1 MIQKES
7 LLDVVDNSGAK
18 KALCIHLYNGY
29 KKRFATVGDLIKVT
43 IKRTRKKDI
52 ENLKIKK
59 GDLSKGIVATVKNY
73 ISTYDGEKKSY
84 NINSVILISDQNKY
98 LASKVTIPLD
108 NSIFRHTK
116 YCKLLR
122 ISDGIII

>member
-7 LLDVVDNSGAK
+7 FLDVVDNSGAK
-18 KALCIHLYNGY
+18 KALCIHIYNGY
-29 KKRFATVGDLIKVT
+29 KKRSATVGDLIKVT

-59 GDLSKGIVATVKNY
+59 GDLSKAIVTSVKNY
-73 ISTYDGEKKSY
+73 ITFYDGEKKSY
-84 NINSVILISDQNKY
+84 DINSIVLISDQNKY
-98 LASKVTIPLD
+98 LASKVTISLE

-122 ISDGIII
+122 ISDGIVV